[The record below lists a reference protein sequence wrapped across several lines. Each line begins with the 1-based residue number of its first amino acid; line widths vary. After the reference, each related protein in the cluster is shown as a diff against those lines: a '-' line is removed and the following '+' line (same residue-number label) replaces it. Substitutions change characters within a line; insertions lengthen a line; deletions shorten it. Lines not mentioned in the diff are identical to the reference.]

1 MQQFN
6 TLDGIQVDEAHVALI
21 NGIVK
26 SQKPQRI
33 LELGLGSGTTTDAI
47 LEALQFNQQPFE
59 FTLVDLWLERA
70 WGGDPDTMR
79 SGTCPP
85 EAVEKYSQYINI
97 VTSDERE
104 YVFNCGKTFDFIM
117 SDADHHNTQKWFE
130 YVYAEVLEAGGTLI
144 YHDVTDRSFTN
155 LREIYEKCKL
165 FNLRFTLFNK
175 NSRSD
180 ERCDRGLLVIYKP
193 EE

>member
-26 SQKPQRI
+26 SQKPVNI

-47 LEALQFNQQPFE
+47 LEALRFNQQPFK
-59 FTLVDLWLERA
+59 FTLVDLWLERG
-70 WGGDPDTMR
+70 WNGQ
-79 SGTCPP
+79 CPP
-85 EAVEKYSQYINI
+85 EARAKYENDIEI
-97 VTSDERE
+97 ITSDERE
-104 YVFNCGKTFDFIM
+104 YVFGCSKTFDFIM
-117 SDADHHNTQKWFE
+117 SDADHINTQQWFE
-130 YVYAEVLEAGGTLI
+130 YVYADLLEPGGTLI
-144 YHDVTDRSFTN
+144 YHDVTDASFPN
-155 LREIYEKCKL
+155 LREIYEKCKR

-180 ERCDRGLLVIYKP
+180 ERCQRGLLVIYKP
-193 EE
+193 NTNE

>member
-6 TLDGIQVDEAHVALI
+6 TQDGIQVDEAHVALI

-26 SQKPQRI
+26 SQKPQKI

-47 LEALQFNQQPFE
+47 LEALQFNQQTFE
-59 FTLVDLWLERA
+59 FTLVDLWLEPG
-70 WGGDPDTMR
+70 WNGE
-79 SGTCPP
+79 CPA
-85 EAVEKYSQYINI
+85 EAVEKYSPYINI
-97 VTSDERE
+97 ITSDERE

-117 SDADHHNTQKWFE
+117 SDADHFNTQKWFE
-130 YVYAEVLEAGGTLI
+130 YVYSELLESGGTLI
-144 YHDVTDRSFTN
+144 YHDVTDRGFTN
-155 LREIYEKCKL
+155 LREILEKSKL
-165 FNLRFTLFNK
+165 YNLRFSLFNK

-180 ERCDRGLLVIYKP
+180 ERCDRGLLVIFKP

>member
-6 TLDGIQVDEAHVALI
+6 TQDGIQVDEAHVALI
-21 NGIVK
+21 NGLVK
-26 SQKPQRI
+26 SQKPVNI

-47 LEALQFNQQPFE
+47 LDGLHFNQQPFN
-59 FTLVDLWLERA
+59 FTLVDLWLERE
-70 WGGDPDTMR
+70 WGGDPDQFI
-79 SGTCPP
+79 SGSCPP
-85 EAVEKYSQYINI
+85 EAVEKYSPYINI

-117 SDADHHNTQKWFE
+117 SDADHFNTQKWFE
-130 YVYAEVLEAGGTLI
+130 YVYSELLEPNGILI
-144 YHDVTDRSFTN
+144 YHDVTDRGFTN
-155 LREIYEKCKL
+155 LREILEKCKL
-165 FNLRFTLFNK
+165 YNLRFSLFNK